1 MKDRILQVYQD
12 RTEAEIVKALLES
25 SGIKVILSTDDAGG
39 FYPSMDALRGVKLI
53 VDETDY
59 EEALSIL
66 HTGDFEN
73 SET

>member
-1 MKDRILQVYQD
+1 MKDRVLEVYQD
-12 RTEAEIVKALLES
+12 KTEAEIVKALLES
-25 SGIKVILSTDDAGG
+25 SGIKVILAADDAGG

-66 HTGDFEN
+66 NSREFEN
-73 SET
+73 SES